1 MFLYIRGERVPALL
15 ADVSDELLDLGE
27 ELGLCWIVALL
38 FGRPLA
44 AQSQSG
50 LGQTQNMFILCD
62 GHLEILSDP
71 LLAGRL
77 RQNLEG
83 IQVSHQGQSVFSLN
97 GKLVVKLYQL
107 IATVTQNGSIHIKN
121 KW

>member
-1 MFLYIRGERVPALL
+1 MSTEASLNFHYRFKKKKCFFHIRGECVPVLL
-15 ADVSDELLDLGE
+15 VDVNGELLDLGE

-44 AQSQSG
+44 AQSQPG

-71 LLAGRL
+71 LLAGKL
-77 RQNLEG
+77 RQDLEG
-83 IQVSHQGQSVFSLN
+83 IQMSHQGQSVFSLN
-97 GKLVVKLYQL
+97 RK
-107 IATVTQNGSIHIKN
+107 
-121 KW
+121 